1 MSAQGQG
8 GAEIDELLLDTIL
21 GPLAEAIREINL
33 PLHILLESRF
43 GELNDNQ
50 IEMIEAARAS
60 ASTADILLR
69 QVSRAI
75 ALADASPRAS
85 EETTRL
91 VDLTRSAL
99 AIAGAHE
106 SGRGVRFDA
115 DVSPALPRVRGD
127 RAHLEEAL
135 TLILR
140 DAGATAADGQVVQVI
155 ADGSV
160 TPFVTVVVSGVGLLP
175 RMSLD
180 RLVATRL
187 LAREGGTVVFAPGAT
202 TVRLQR

>member
-1 MSAQGQG
+1 MSAEGQG